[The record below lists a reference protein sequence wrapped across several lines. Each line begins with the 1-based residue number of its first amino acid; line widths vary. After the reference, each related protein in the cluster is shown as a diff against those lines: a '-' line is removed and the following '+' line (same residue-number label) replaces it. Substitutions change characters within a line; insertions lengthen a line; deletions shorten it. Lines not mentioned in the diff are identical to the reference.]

1 MGFNPIQRGESGMP
15 LSIFGFRAL
24 WSPYFILFIVLL
36 TVGYFYLTVKQRHKF
51 KDSEPLKK
59 SQAILFVLSM
69 VLLYATKGS
78 PIDLLAHIMFTFH
91 MVQMAFLYLVIPPIF
106 IASIPNWVWENIIE
120 LPFIKKVFKFFT
132 KPLIALVLFNGLFS
146 VYHIPIIMDA
156 VKMNILLHAVYTIIL
171 FIFAIF
177 LWWPL
182 INKLPG
188 HHQLHGLKKIGYIIG
203 DGVLLTPAC
212 GLIIF
217 APVAM
222 YATYTDGEMWLK
234 AMALCVPGSTLS
246 GLSISGPELF
256 TNMPAREDQQL
267 GGVLMKII
275 QEIVLGY
282 MLIRIFFEWFKKEQE
297 DAEKINEAAL
307 GQNGPH
313 PIE

>member
-1 MGFNPIQRGESGMP
+1 MP

-24 WSPYFILFIVLL
+24 WSPYFIVFILLL
-36 TVGYFYLTVKQRHKF
+36 TVGYFFIAVKLRHKI
-51 KDSEPLKK
+51 KDSEPLKT
-59 SQAILFVLSM
+59 SQAILFLLAM
-69 VLLYATKGS
+69 ALLYTTKGS
-78 PIDLLAHIMFTFH
+78 PVDLLAHIMFTFH
-91 MVQMAFLYLVIPPIF
+91 MVQMAFLYLIIPPIL
-106 IASIPNWVWENIIE
+106 ILSIPNWIWVRIID
-120 LPFIKKVFKFFT
+120 LPFIKGIFKFFT

-146 VYHIPIIMDA
+146 VYHIPLVMDA
-156 VKMNILLHAVYTIIL
+156 VKMNIFIHAVYTIIL

-188 HHQLHGLKKIGYIIG
+188 HHQLHGLKKLGYIIG

-222 YATYTDGEMWLK
+222 YATYTDGEMWMK

-275 QEIVLGY
+275 QEIVLGTI
-282 MLIRIFFEWFKKEQE
+282 LIKVLFEWFKKEQE
-297 DAEKINEAAL
+297 DAEKIDEAPL
-307 GQNGPH
+307 LQNNPH
-313 PIE
+313 PVD